1 MICRLCFRRF
11 LRLRRKNRRKHS
23 RHIIK
28 GAPPCEYDMRSKLTA
43 GGFKHLKSRPA
54 LCHSYISLG
63 NCSPAAGA
71 ASFPTMR
78 SMPQVPCGSCMC
90 GLLAPVGVAILVVYG
105 AHGAIYVYIYIYAL
119 CVAFLTFWS
128 PLSVR
133 NGAPVPWG
141 GSSLAAGSL
150 KTGGRSLYDM
160 PAMFS
165 AVFAPPAQ
173 KPPKTSPAY
182 HIGSAPL

>member
-1 MICRLCFRRF
+1 
-11 LRLRRKNRRKHS
+11 
-23 RHIIK
+23 
-28 GAPPCEYDMRSKLTA
+28 MRSKLTA
-43 GGFKHLKSRPA
+43 GGFKNLKSRPA
-54 LCHSYISLG
+54 LCHGDISLG

-71 ASFPTMR
+71 ASFLTMR
-78 SMPQVPCGSCMC
+78 SMPQVLMWQLHGRPVGTSGCSNIC
-90 GLLAPVGVAILVVYG
+90 GLWRAWRNI
-105 AHGAIYVYIYIYAL
+105 YIYIYVYAL